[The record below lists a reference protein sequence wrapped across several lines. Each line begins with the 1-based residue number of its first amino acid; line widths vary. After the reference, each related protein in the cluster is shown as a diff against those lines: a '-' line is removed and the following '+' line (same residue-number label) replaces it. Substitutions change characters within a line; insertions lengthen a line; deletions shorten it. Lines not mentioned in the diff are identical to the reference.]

1 MDLLLEDICKMDW
14 AASLVK
20 SGREIVKFI
29 NNHQSSLAIF
39 REHSKLDLAMPGGR
53 HYEILSLSQMCV

>member
-20 SGREIVKFI
+20 TGREIVKFI
-29 NNHQSSLAIF
+29 VNHQSSLAIF
-39 REHSKLDLAMPGGR
+39 REHSEMELALPGG
-53 HYEILSLSQMCV
+53 HY

>member
-1 MDLLLEDICKMDW
+1 MDW

-53 HYEILSLSQMCV
+53 YYEILSLSQMCV